1 MSFDITAARVAHVV
15 FAAAWTG
22 STLAVAL
29 FVVPA
34 ARRGVLAAAPVEWIA
49 DRFTKLSVASVVVML
64 LTGGHLAG
72 NLYTFEALAN
82 SSRGHLVVGM
92 TGLWLVLAGLAHV
105 ATSRLTG
112 SGDVQGAAGDAT
124 PWFAAASAVSVA
136 LLVLAGLL

>member
-15 FAAAWTG
+15 FGSAWTG

-34 ARRGVLAAAPVEWIA
+34 ARRGVLDAAPVEWIA
-49 DRFTKLSVASVVVML
+49 DRFTKLSVASVVAML

-72 NLYTFEALAN
+72 NLYTFEALAR

-92 TGLWLVLAGLAHV
+92 TSLWLVLAGLSHV
-105 ATSRLTG
+105 ATSRLTAG
-112 SGDVQGAAGDAT
+112 HDVQSAADDAT
-124 PWFAAASAVSVA
+124 PWFGAAAVVSVA